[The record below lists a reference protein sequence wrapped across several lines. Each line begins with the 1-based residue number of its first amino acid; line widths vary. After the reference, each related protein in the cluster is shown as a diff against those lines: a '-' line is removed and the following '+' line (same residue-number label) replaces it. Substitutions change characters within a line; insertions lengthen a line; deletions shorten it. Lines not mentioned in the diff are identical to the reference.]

1 MSQPWLKFR
10 CMYCGQLIRAPKSA
24 QGQTGR
30 CPRCKHTLRVL
41 SPARKAI
48 LKSQFAPAKKPP
60 LPEPPADR
68 DLAESIAE
76 QYKYLKSVAEPADV
90 QAPPSG
96 LVRWAKQIFLP
107 VYNELSLF
115 LMSVT
120 AIILLF
126 SSRQLRAELVSFAR
140 MDLRAYI
147 MFFFAAA
154 GIVFSIYHIFSNRP
168 MRVYQL
174 KAMLF
179 FAVLANASS
188 AIMAGKYMLH
198 QSSNRFLMIFPV
210 LNIADGIYLLLLLRF
225 GGLTIRS
232 ITGEKAS
239 FLQVVVGTVTALTV
253 FLVAHFVFRFYWAV
267 TFSICV
273 TYATGFSRAVQ
284 ELLCPVERELDRF
297 T

>member
-1 MSQPWLKFR
+1 
-10 CMYCGQLIRAPKSA
+10 MYCGQLIRAPQSA
-24 QGQTGR
+24 QGQTGK

-41 SPARKAI
+41 SPARKAL
-48 LKSQFAPAKKPP
+48 LKSRLATPQKPTI
-60 LPEPPADR
+60 PEPSPEPS
-68 DLAESIAE
+68 LTEEIAE
-76 QYKYLKSVAEPADV
+76 KVNYLKSTFEPADE
-90 QAPPSG
+90 QPPPSG
-96 LVRWAKQIFLP
+96 LVRWARQIFLP

-120 AIILLF
+120 AISLLI
-126 SSRQLRAELVSFAR
+126 SSQQLRAELLSFAR
-140 MDLRAYI
+140 MNFWAYI

-154 GIVFSIYHIFSNRP
+154 GILFSIYHIFGKRP

-174 KAMLF
+174 KAMLL

-188 AIMAGKYMLH
+188 AIMAGKYMMH
-198 QSSNRFLMIFPV
+198 QSSNRFLMVFPI
-210 LNIADGIYLLLLLRF
+210 LNIANGIYLLLLLRF

-232 ITGEKAS
+232 ITGEQAS

-253 FLVAHFVFRFYWAV
+253 FFFAHFVFRFYWAV

-273 TYATGFSRAVQ
+273 AYATGFSRAVQ
-284 ELLCPVERELDRF
+284 ELLCPVERELVRF